1 MSHLFRQILDF
12 LALGYGTQ
20 GVAAAS
26 GLLTFILIFSV
37 IIVGSIMNGIEKIQ
51 IAVLSKLFGVRAA
64 LFICNYVTIVGTI
77 IHECAHALFAIC
89 TGAKVAEI
97 SFLDT
102 KGDSLGHVSYV
113 VRGPFFMKAIQHSLC
128 ACAPVFAGLV
138 CELIITHQIFN
149 GTYPIW
155 GQAILWY
162 LAISVMDHMSM
173 SSIDIK
179 HYFQGIWAVAPL
191 VFAAVFLYG
200 YFIVT

>member
-1 MSHLFRQILDF
+1 MQHLFRILLDN
-12 LALGYGTQ
+12 LALGYGVE
-20 GVAAAS
+20 GIAAAS
-26 GLLTFILIFSV
+26 GILTLISIFFV
-37 IIVGSIMNGIEKIQ
+37 IIVGGIMNLIERLQLNLLAKIFGI
-51 IAVLSKLFGVRAA
+51 GPA
-64 LFICNYVTIVGTI
+64 LFICNYFTIAGTI

-89 TGAKVAEI
+89 SGAKVTEI

-128 ACAPVFAGLV
+128 ACAPVFAGLI
-138 CELIITHQIFN
+138 CELIIINQIFN
-149 GTYPIW
+149 GNYPIW

-162 LAISVMDHMSM
+162 LAISVIDHMSM

-179 HYFQGIWAVAPL
+179 HYFQGIWAVIPI
-191 VFAAVFLYG
+191 VFAIIFGYG